1 MTTDPDRTPRAD
13 GASERPAPDEA
24 GRAWRG
30 YAFAVAASLAT
41 LAIRSAV
48 TVAFGDRPLLILFV
62 LPIILSAYVGG
73 PGPGF
78 TATVLT
84 VVGVD
89 LAFIPPLGSMEIA
102 QGHDRVQWLML
113 ALIGVLISALVGRLN
128 LTKRR
133 LQATVR
139 RHDETRRAL
148 EFRDALLQ
156 ETGAIAHVGG
166 WEFDAATG
174 RGAWTEEVARIHD
187 LDPSAPSSM
196 ELGLSVYVGESR
208 RRIEEAVR
216 AAIDHGTPYDLELEM
231 VSMKGARKWV
241 RTIGHPVVENGR
253 VTRVRG
259 SFQNISEMKKAEAR
273 IRSLNADLDRRVDER
288 TAELRAA
295 NRELDAFAY
304 AVSHDLRAPLRALTG
319 FSHALMEDHADRLPG
334 EAKEFLRQISVAAHR
349 MGELVD
355 GLLKLSRATRGEVHR
370 DPVDLSGLASRI
382 LGELAA
388 AEPERRVETAVRPD
402 LVARG
407 DARMIE
413 ILLQNL
419 LGNAWKYTARTAAA
433 RIEVGREEW
442 RVAGGEGIGGASDAR
457 NGAGGEA
464 PAPDTRHPTLFF
476 VRDNGAG
483 FDMRHAARLFAPF
496 QRMHRQDEFPGIG
509 IGLAT
514 VQRIVLRHGGT
525 IEATGTP
532 GQGATFRFTLEPT
545 GGGSGRTA

>member
-13 GASERPAPDEA
+13 GATERPTPDDA
-24 GRAWRG
+24 GRAWHG

-41 LAIRSAV
+41 LAARAAI
-48 TVAFGDRPLLILFV
+48 TVAFGDRPMLILFV

-78 TATVLT
+78 TATALT

-89 LAFIPPLGSMEIA
+89 LAFVPPVGSVGIA

-113 ALIGVLISALVGRLN
+113 ALNGVLISALVGRLN
-128 LTKRR
+128 LTRRR

-174 RGAWTEEVARIHD
+174 RGTWTEEVARIHD

-196 ELGLSVYVGESR
+196 DLGLSVYAGESR

-231 VSMKGARKWV
+231 VSLKGARKWV

-259 SFQNISEMKKAEAR
+259 SFQDVTEMKAAEAR
-273 IRSLNADLDRRVDER
+273 IRSLNADLERRVDER

-295 NRELDAFAY
+295 NLELDAFAY

-319 FSHALMEDHADRLPG
+319 FSQALMEDHGDRLAG
-334 EAKEFLRQISVAAHR
+334 DAKEYLRQISVAAHR
-349 MGELVD
+349 MGDLVD
-355 GLLKLSRATRGEVHR
+355 GLLKLSRTTRGEVHR
-370 DPVDLSGLASRI
+370 DPVDLSGMASRI

-388 AEPERRVETAVRPD
+388 AEPERRVETAVQPG
-402 LVARG
+402 LTARG
-407 DARMIE
+407 DTRMIE
-413 ILLQNL
+413 VLLQNL
-419 LGNAWKYTARTAAA
+419 LGNAWKYTAKTESA
-433 RIEVGREEW
+433 RIEVGGDDGRW
-442 RVAGGEGIGGASDAR
+442 VEGAADVPPESTPSPLPP
-457 NGAGGEA
+457 
-464 PAPDTRHPTLFF
+464 PAFF

-514 VQRIVLRHGGT
+514 AQRIVLRHGGT

-545 GGGSGRTA
+545 GGAWGRTT